1 MVAKPNIQAIIK
13 SLAKLGVSASLTKSR
28 MEMLEAL
35 APAEREEK
43 QALLPCHAQSSHS

>member
-35 APAEREEK
+35 APTECEEK